1 MGKPA
6 SLVFDVPV
14 SAGSLSPRGGQ
25 PLDISEILAAA
36 GLRPVGS
43 GDGDG
48 DATGPDGADTRL
60 PTALFAAATQLIAY
74 ACEHGVVCNTAEA
87 ELDAAIA
94 AERNCQASDVLRTK
108 LLAQTDRSAGARKRG
123 TTTAQIVAELRRI
136 PLKEAADAVVYAQ
149 KQAQFPRALAA
160 AAEGRMSTENL
171 HTTVRT
177 LEQLR
182 PHYSEQTFAGVEK
195 EILAA
200 AHMPVPTE
208 FKKRCRRTLAEVDSA
223 IARSDAQARARRKAH
238 TWQIRGLWVTPI
250 EDGEFG
256 ARISGIL
263 PTEYLRVFLP
273 ALEDKAARIGRA
285 QRQEKGR
292 SKADDRR
299 YRLLDAL
306 MESVTGTKVPKP
318 DPIDGDGVDDLLYHD
333 EHLSKPKQTE
343 RVLSGPRRQIEAV
356 TPNAVPRVE
365 RDRELWDTT
374 AADCGRTQRTAPP
387 ALRRLLAIRDG
398 GCVHPHCNVPPP
410 LCEGHHVKPWSDG
423 GGTDLGNMVLL
434 CHHHHYLVEHPPDD
448 TRVWRI
454 RFDDNGIP
462 VAIPPEHID
471 PEQRPVYHPRF
482 TSAIINIA
490 LPDGDV
496 DVGGEESHRRS
507 VRPALRKRRAN
518 VNPPPEQESI
528 PA

>member
-1 MGKPA
+1 MEINA
-6 SLVFDVPV
+6 
-14 SAGSLSPRGGQ
+14 
-25 PLDISEILAAA
+25 ILAAA
-36 GLRPVGS
+36 GLRAVGS
-43 GDGDG
+43 GDGDV
-48 DATGPDGADTRL
+48 TGSGGADTRL
-60 PTALFAAATQLIAY
+60 SGALYAAATQLIAY
-74 ACEHGVVCNTAEA
+74 ACEHGVVCNTADA

-108 LLAQTDRSAGARKRG
+108 LLAQADRSAGARKRK
-123 TTTAQIVAELRRI
+123 TTTAQIVAELRCI

-149 KQAQFPRALAA
+149 KQAQFPRALADA
-160 AAEGRMSTENL
+160 AAGLMSTENL
-171 HTTVRT
+171 CTTVQT

-182 PHYSEQTFAGVEK
+182 PHYSEQTFAEVET
-195 EILAA
+195 EVLAA
-200 AHMPVPTE
+200 ARTPVPAE

-223 IARSDAQARARRKAH
+223 LARSDAQARARRKAH
-238 TWQIRGLWVTPI
+238 TWQTRGLWITPI

-285 QRQEKGR
+285 QRQGKGR
-292 SKADDRR
+292 RRADDRR

-306 MESVTGTKVPKP
+306 VESVTGAKVPKP
-318 DPIDGDGVDDLLYHD
+318 DPIDGGAD
-333 EHLSKPKQTE
+333 ELPRDEERLGQPDPAV
-343 RVLSGPRRQIEAV
+343 RVLRGARRQIDAV
-356 TPNAVPRVE
+356 NLDAVPRVE
-365 RDRELWDTT
+365 RDRKLWDTT

-387 ALRRLLAIRDG
+387 ALRRLLALRDG

-410 LCEGHHVKPWSDG
+410 LCEGHHVRSWSNG
-423 GGTDLGNMVLL
+423 GRTDLGNMVLL

-454 RFDDNGIP
+454 SFDDNGIP

-482 TSAIINIA
+482 AAPIINIA
-490 LPDGDV
+490 LPDGETDV
-496 DVGGEESHRRS
+496 EGVGDRLAPVTPAPQHGRAS
-507 VRPALRKRRAN
+507 VN
-518 VNPPPEQESI
+518 SPPQQQSI